1 LETLV
6 TVVVTINDVV
16 PPSRNDGVPWVT
28 WFIEEGGEAG
38 PFTQIDTNAL
48 SPVDPDPRYPAAR
61 DITTANGTADNLW
74 YRVRFRDANN
84 DYSEYTEPIWNGLPL
99 ELPTI
104 RQVAMHI
111 RERTVTRSTNE
122 FVGTFTA
129 DTRPTD
135 DETSETIEMARDDV
149 LTDTGALD
157 AGLQPEAYNAVRAL
171 IALRAAMIIERS
183 YYGDQIGANK
193 SPYPALERD
202 YNARL
207 PKVVEAIAEAETTP
221 PGEIVPGDPLGAS
234 PDTGGSGGGAGRAD
248 FYVPAGSRVY
258 TGSLWLGDGFPQYTM
273 PEPGCPSTET
283 EPF

>member
-1 LETLV
+1 V

-74 YRVRFRDANN
+74 YRIRFQDANGDFS
-84 DYSEYTEPIWNGLPL
+84 DYSAPIQNAIAL

-104 RQVAMHI
+104 RQVAHAHPTSG
-111 RERTVTRSTNE
+111 RVTRSTNE
-122 FVGTFTA
+122 FRGTFA
-129 DTRPTD
+129 HDTLPTE
-135 DETSETIEMARDDV
+135 DEAAEAIDTARDDV
-149 LTDTGALD
+149 LTDVGALPT
-157 AGLQPEAYNAVRAL
+157 GLQPEAVNAVRSL

-183 YYGDQIGANK
+183 YYGEQVGANK

-202 YNARL
+202 YLARL
-207 PKVVEAIAEAETTP
+207 PRVIEAIAEAETVP
-221 PGEIVPGDPLGAS
+221 PGEIVPGDPLGAD
-234 PDTGGSGGGAGRAD
+234 PNTGTGGGSGQAD
-248 FYVPAGSRVY
+248 IYVPAGSRVY
-258 TGSLWLGDGFPQYTM
+258 TGSLWLGGVVPTYSFPDDDGIGEAQF
-273 PEPGCPSTET
+273 
-283 EPF
+283 